1 MKHER
6 GFTSVE
12 LFVVL
17 VFLFGGVGWVWNIVK
32 IAGSDFAQ
40 ITGMLILRIVGVF
53 LAPLG
58 AVLGYI

>member
-17 VFLFGGVGWVWNIVK
+17 VVLLGGVGWVWNIVK

-40 ITGMLILRIVGVF
+40 ITGLLILRIVGVF

>member
-1 MKHER
+1 MKRER
-6 GFTSVE
+6 GFTSVD

-17 VFLFGGVGWVWNIVK
+17 VVLLGSVGWVWNIVK

-40 ITGMLILRIVGVF
+40 ITGMLILRVVGVF